1 MKNPFLF
8 AAPLFAT
15 LLLAAGA
22 PAQAQSRHDAQAD
35 IRARLDNDR
44 RLEAEY
50 RKKGDE
56 KSAER
61 MHKLAVEHERELG
74 MPVDKTDKGGA
85 SHPGSAAESPAAVR
99 GDLQNDRRLEQTY
112 RKKGDVADVDR
123 MQHREIEHE
132 RELGQSTRADDAR
145 HAAYLKNLLDND
157 RRLEAEYRRKGDAK
171 NAERMHKLALEH
183 EKELGMRR

>member
-8 AAPLFAT
+8 AAPMFAM

-22 PAQAQSRHDAQAD
+22 PAQAQSHHDAQAD

-56 KSAER
+56 KNAER
-61 MHKLAVEHERELG
+61 MHRLAVEHERELG
-74 MPVDKTDKGGA
+74 MSPDKGGA
-85 SHPGSAAESPAAVR
+85 PHPDHAAESPAAVR
-99 GDLQNDRRLEQTY
+99 GDLQNDRRLEETY

-145 HAAYLKNLLDND
+145 HTAYLKNLLDND
-157 RRLEAEYRRKGDAK
+157 RRLEAEYRKKGDAK
-171 NAERMHKLALEH
+171 NADRMHKLALEH
-183 EKELGMRR
+183 EKELGMRK

>member
-1 MKNPFLF
+1 
-8 AAPLFAT
+8 
-15 LLLAAGA
+15 
-22 PAQAQSRHDAQAD
+22 
-35 IRARLDNDR
+35 
-44 RLEAEY
+44 
-50 RKKGDE
+50 
-56 KSAER
+56 